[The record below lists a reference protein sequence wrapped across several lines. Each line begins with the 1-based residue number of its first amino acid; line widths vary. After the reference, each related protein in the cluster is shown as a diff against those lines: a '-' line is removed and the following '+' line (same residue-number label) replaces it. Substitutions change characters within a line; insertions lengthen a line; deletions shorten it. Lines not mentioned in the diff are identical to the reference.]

1 MTVIYLLAA
10 AAVVA
15 YCVYFVYF
23 ALGACIDFVH
33 NRIEE
38 LFGK

>member
-1 MTVIYLLAA
+1 MINPTLGLIFAA

-15 YCVYFVYF
+15 YCVYFAV
-23 ALGACIDFVH
+23 GACIDFVR